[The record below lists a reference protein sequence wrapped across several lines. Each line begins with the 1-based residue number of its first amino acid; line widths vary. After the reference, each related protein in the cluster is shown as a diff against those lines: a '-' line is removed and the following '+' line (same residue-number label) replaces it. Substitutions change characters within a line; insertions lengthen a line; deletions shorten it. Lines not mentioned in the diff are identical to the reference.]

1 VPHRHHLAY
10 PYLGDTIHPVE
21 AVIQRSR
28 THGID
33 LVMVNGQVILQ
44 GGQFTRVNKQALLE
58 ELAASLRAP
67 LTPAELRRREL
78 AREVVPVSNAIALQF
93 TLHPADW
100 AALDVYPCHHGFLI
114 D

>member
-1 VPHRHHLAY
+1 MDWHHLAY
-10 PYLGDTIHPVE
+10 PYLDDTIHPLE

-58 ELAASLRAP
+58 ELADSLRAP
-67 LTPAELRRREL
+67 LTPGELRRREL
-78 AREVVPVSNAIALQF
+78 AREVFPYVKK
-93 TLHPADW
+93 
-100 AALDVYPCHHGFLI
+100 VYDGWFDPQTCDSFYRPNCCHRHG
-114 D
+114 